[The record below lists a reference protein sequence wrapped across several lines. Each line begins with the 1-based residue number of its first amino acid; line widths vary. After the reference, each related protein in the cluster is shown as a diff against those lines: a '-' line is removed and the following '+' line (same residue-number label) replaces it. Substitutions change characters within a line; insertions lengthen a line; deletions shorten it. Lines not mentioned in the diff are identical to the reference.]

1 MTFWD
6 DCKLPTQAE
15 RDRTDN
21 LLLHQFL
28 KFTLTAF
35 MITGQSENINGKTGG
50 FEEVVK
56 NILLERNLIKISFG
70 ILFI

>member
-1 MTFWD
+1 MTAS
-6 DCKLPTQAE
+6 CLHKQNETNILH
-15 RDRTDN
+15 RTDN

-35 MITGQSENINGKTGG
+35 MITGQSENIDGKTGG